1 MELLRITRQI
11 HCKAVEQR
19 ATLIHIRQYN
29 RDWGTSYSRPPI
41 DPYLTS
47 PSPVTKSWRRHC
59 RCVPRSSVECTASRC
74 RRRAGTARSTR
85 RDRRRDRRTGG
96 RTAPPEARRERSTCR
111 GSTSTSTACTP
122 IPAHT
127 HTHTH
132 TRARLTALFPGLSGW
147 AGTRKVK
154 PIWILLKQGT
164 VSGSGISR
172 AVCKSAPRSRQIT
185 TPTPHHSFIYMPDA
199 LPAAQ
204 PTAPKQ

>member
-29 RDWGTSYSRPPI
+29 RDWGTSYSRPPL

-47 PSPVTKSWRRHC
+47 PPLLQNPGGATAGAYLAAASNALHLDVADAQARHAAPDATEDEAGELEAAQRRQRHG
-59 RCVPRSSVECTASRC
+59 END
-74 RRRAGTARSTR
+74 RRAAV
-85 RDRRRDRRTGG
+85 
-96 RTAPPEARRERSTCR
+96 APVLRLRVHLYP
-111 GSTSTSTACTP
+111 
-122 IPAHT
+122 